1 MYIRIFIT
9 AYALIGIG
17 WLLIADKGKW
27 DLEARAR
34 RYKTVAGQAISTSF
48 LLLSWKNFLLIRKK
62 DVMQRELSDCLA
74 YIKNIVVLGRGQ
86 TMSTELLLEELAE
99 MTEVLSPTFIDMARC
114 LHICENSK
122 ACQLLCDAFDSNY
135 SRDIAQFLVRWED
148 IPTQELMGTVV
159 AYRNIL
165 LQERITKQKKK
176 DEFISDLI
184 YFPVVLNSMAV
195 LLNFIYIAY
204 FIEQREAL
212 MGIF

>member
-1 MYIRIFIT
+1 MSIRILFASYLLFWT
-9 AYALIGIG
+9 G
-17 WLLIADKGKW
+17 WFLLLGKKKW
-27 DLEARAR
+27 DLNRRAR
-34 RYKTVAGQAISTSF
+34 QYKEVVGKIVSGNFVLSGWKK
-48 LLLSWKNFLLIRKK
+48 LLLARKREF
-62 DVMQRELSDCLA
+62 MQRELSDCLA

-99 MTEVLSPTFIDMARC
+99 MTEILSPTFIDMAHC
-114 LHICENSK
+114 LHICENQK
-122 ACQLLCDAFDSNY
+122 ACQILYDAFNNDYAN
-135 SRDIAQFLVRWED
+135 DIAQFLIGWEN

-165 LQERITKQKKK
+165 LQERLTKQKKR
-176 DEFISDLI
+176 DELISDLI

>member
-1 MYIRIFIT
+1 MYMRILAA
-9 AYALIGIG
+9 AYTSILIG
-17 WLLIADKGKW
+17 WLLITDKGKW

-34 RYKTVAGQAISTSF
+34 RYATIAGRAVSTSF
-48 LLLSWKNFLLIRKK
+48 LLTRWKSFLQIRKK
-62 DVMQRELSDCLA
+62 EVMHRELSDCLA

-99 MTEVLSPTFIDMARC
+99 MTEILSPAFIDMARC
-114 LHICENSK
+114 MHICESSK
-122 ACQLLCDAFDSNY
+122 ACQVLCDVFNSSY
-135 SRDIAQFLVRWED
+135 SQDIAQFLVRWED
-148 IPTQELMGTVV
+148 IPTQELMGTVL

-165 LQERITKQKKK
+165 LQERITKQKKR
-176 DEFISDLI
+176 DELTSDLI

>member
-1 MYIRIFIT
+1 MHIRILIVT
-9 AYALIGIG
+9 YTLIGIG
-17 WLLIADKGKW
+17 WLLVADKGKW

-34 RYKTVAGQAISTSF
+34 RYAAIAGQAVSASF
-48 LLLSWKNFLLIRKK
+48 LLVRWKSFLLTRKHE
-62 DVMQRELSDCLA
+62 VMHRELSDCLA
-74 YIKNIVVLGRGQ
+74 YIKNIVVLGRGK
-86 TMSTELLLEELAE
+86 TMSTELLLEELAD
-99 MTEVLSPTFIDMARC
+99 MTEVLSPAFIDMARC
-114 LHICENSK
+114 LHICESSK
-122 ACQLLCDAFDSNY
+122 ACQVLCDAFESSY

-148 IPTQELMGTVV
+148 ISTQELMGTVM

-176 DEFISDLI
+176 DELISDLI